1 LAPSQDQ
8 VALVLTKLLQGL
20 ATGRSMKIS
29 LLSKT
34 SSPVVETKKLVS
46 DSAMKATLLTKECKI
61 EDNSSSTK
69 TLNSFFGF
77 N

>member
-1 LAPSQDQ
+1 
-8 VALVLTKLLQGL
+8 
-20 ATGRSMKIS
+20 MKIS
-29 LLSKT
+29 LLNKT
-34 SSPVVETKKLVS
+34 ASPVVEPKKFVS
-46 DSAMKATLLTKECKI
+46 DSAMKTTLLTKECKI

>member
-1 LAPSQDQ
+1 LA
-8 VALVLTKLLQGL
+8 KLLQGL

-29 LLSKT
+29 LLNKT
-34 SSPVVETKKLVS
+34 LSPVVEPKKFVS
-46 DSAMKATLLTKECKI
+46 DSAMKTTLLTKECKI

>member
-1 LAPSQDQ
+1 M
-8 VALVLTKLLQGL
+8 VLTKLLQGL
-20 ATGRSMKIS
+20 DTGRSMKIS

-34 SSPVVETKKLVS
+34 SSPMVETKKLVCE
-46 DSAMKATLLTKECKI
+46 SAMKATLLTKECKI